1 MNSKKKI
8 KIFIAGHKGMVGSA
22 IRRSLVKNGYKNIII
37 KDRKSLDLT
46 NQSSTYKFLKK
57 NKPDFVI
64 LAAAKVGGIIY
75 NSRFKHQ
82 FIYENNQI
90 QNNVIH
96 GSYLAGTKNLFF
108 LGSSCIYPK
117 YCKQPMKEKYLLS
130 GPLEETNQAYSL
142 AKIMGIKMCEYY
154 SQFLNLNYKSLM
166 PPNLY
171 GPNDNFDLINSHFY
185 PALIKKIFL
194 AKKNNKKN
202 LSIWGTGKAKRELMF
217 VDDFA
222 DAVVF
227 FMEKRIKEPFLN
239 IGTGKDYSINWY
251 AKMLMRFMN
260 VKLKISYDFKK
271 PDGMPRK
278 CLDINLAKKYGWK
291 PKNNFKKGF
300 ELTFEN
306 FLKNIKNE
314 KSR

>member
-1 MNSKKKI
+1 MHSKKKI

-22 IRRSLVKNGYKNIII
+22 IRRSLVKNGYKNIIV
-37 KDRKSLDLT
+37 KDRKLLDLT

-57 NKPDFVI
+57 TKPDFVI
-64 LAAAKVGGIIY
+64 LAAAKVGGIIF

-90 QNNVIH
+90 QNNLIH

-130 GPLEETNQAYSL
+130 GALEETNEAYSL

-171 GPNDNFDLINSHFY
+171 GPNDNFDLVNSHFY

-194 AKKNNKKN
+194 AKKNNKKTLN
-202 LSIWGTGKAKRELMF
+202 IWGTGRAKRELMF
-217 VDDFA
+217 VEDFV
-222 DAVVF
+222 DALIF
-227 FMEKRIKEPFLN
+227 FMNKQIKEPFIN
-239 IGTGKDYSINWY
+239 IGVGKDFTIEWY
-251 AKMLMRFMN
+251 AKYIMKKLG
-260 VKLKISYDFKK
+260 VKLKISFDENRL
-271 PDGMPRK
+271 DGMPKK
-278 CLDINLAKKYGWK
+278 CLDISLAKKYGWK
-291 PKNNFKKGF
+291 PTNKLDYGF
-300 ELTFEN
+300 DQTLRD
-306 FLKNIKNE
+306 FLKN
-314 KSR
+314 R

>member
-22 IRRSLVKNGYKNIII
+22 IRKSLVKNGYKNIII

-90 QNNVIH
+90 QNNLIH

-194 AKKNNKKN
+194 AKKK
-202 LSIWGTGKAKRELMF
+202 
-217 VDDFA
+217 
-222 DAVVF
+222 
-227 FMEKRIKEPFLN
+227 
-239 IGTGKDYSINWY
+239 
-251 AKMLMRFMN
+251 
-260 VKLKISYDFKK
+260 
-271 PDGMPRK
+271 
-278 CLDINLAKKYGWK
+278 
-291 PKNNFKKGF
+291 
-300 ELTFEN
+300 
-306 FLKNIKNE
+306 
-314 KSR
+314 

>member
-227 FMEKRIKEPFLN
+227 FMEKRIKEPFLH